1 MLVLP
6 SGNEWQ
12 FVNVLTLHMNPFLLT
27 PISSFKEPN
36 IRITPKF
43 GVLRNL
49 IFNRQIDCKLK
60 MYYH

>member
-12 FVNVLTLHMNPFLLT
+12 FVNVVTLHVSPFLRT
-27 PISSFKEPN
+27 SISSIKELN

-43 GVLRNL
+43 GILLNL
-49 IFNRQIDCKLK
+49 VFNRQIDCKLK